1 MRHRDTRSRTDLTRE
16 VDEARDQLGAEAQE
30 MEKGVSDTEIVE
42 GTRRAVRDGLT
53 LEGREAADRHLG
65 EAEDIARNY
74 ARDHDEKAGEL
85 HREGED
91 RERELDGIIGSTK
104 ETESTVSRD
113 AKDLHIHE
121 SLERAELALQA
132 IQEENEIISSLQK
145 RDKAERIACQRLIES
160 LRARL
165 TGRSGGNGR

>member
-104 ETESTVSRD
+104 ETESTVTCTSTSPLSVQSSPSKRSKKRTRSSAACRNGTRQSASHANGSLSR
-113 AKDLHIHE
+113 
-121 SLERAELALQA
+121 
-132 IQEENEIISSLQK
+132 
-145 RDKAERIACQRLIES
+145 
-160 LRARL
+160 
-165 TGRSGGNGR
+165 